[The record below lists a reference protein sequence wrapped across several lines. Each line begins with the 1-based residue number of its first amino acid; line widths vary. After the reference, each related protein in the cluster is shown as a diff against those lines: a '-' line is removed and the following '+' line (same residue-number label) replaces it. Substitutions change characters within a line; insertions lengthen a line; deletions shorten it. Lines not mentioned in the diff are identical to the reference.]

1 MADKKY
7 VSGYDTNYLDMCY
20 PPIIQSGGSY
30 ALKFSAESDK
40 NTLHFGAII
49 CSLGAKYKHYCSNIT
64 RTLFVNPS
72 DELKVKIN
80 HFNLAGLNYI
90 FFRNCTILW
99 LICKKK
105 C

>member
-1 MADKKY
+1 MRHSKLSESTELAMADKKY
-7 VSGYDTNYLDMCY
+7 VTGYDTNYLDMCY

-72 DELKVKIN
+72 DELKVM
-80 HFNLAGLNYI
+80 L
-90 FFRNCTILW
+90 TV
-99 LICKKK
+99 LIISTVTN
-105 C
+105 